1 MRLGLRWRGGLR
13 VDGLFFLVIVVV
25 VVGEIVVVVVVV
37 VGGIVVVDVVEV
49 VVVGIV
55 VVVDVVVV
63 VVVGGIDVVDV
74 VEDCGGFGFT
84 VYINPEFKASCSFL
98 QVKTVLAFPSESYKV
113 YGLKSSSLHSGSVVV
128 VVVVVDIEVVLMERV
143 VLVETLTGT
152 SMFFVSISSSL
163 PSLSVRYSPIDKFS
177 S

>member
-1 MRLGLRWRGGLR
+1 M
-13 VDGLFFLVIVVV
+13 
-25 VVGEIVVVVVVV
+25 
-37 VGGIVVVDVVEV
+37 GGIDVVEV
-49 VVVGIV
+49 
-55 VVVDVVVV
+55 VVVV

-128 VVVVVDIEVVLMERV
+128 VVDIEVVLMERV